1 MTLLD
6 SQLFQRIDSA
16 ELLTWVQEQ
25 VNDMIITFLLFHQIV
40 ILNHSQ
46 HPQAEEKSL
55 NLTKFTEHFNNMSY
69 WTRTIILQQPDAK
82 VVTRTILTNKKKTKM
97 MMLISVCPQERE
109 RYVMKFIKIMKWL
122 RKMNNFNSY
131 LAILSALDSA
141 PIRRLGS
148 FLI

>member
-25 VNDMIITFLLFHQIV
+25 VSFLSLTVIV
-40 ILNHSQ
+40 THG
-46 HPQAEEKSL
+46 HPTQAEEKSL

-82 VVTRTILTNKKKTKM
+82 VATMIMRIIMIPILLTMIMTIMSIMISGARAVCDEVHKDYEVASEDEQLQFLPGHPLRPRLRTNQA
-97 MMLISVCPQERE
+97 SR
-109 RYVMKFIKIMKWL
+109 
-122 RKMNNFNSY
+122 
-131 LAILSALDSA
+131 
-141 PIRRLGS
+141 
-148 FLI
+148 

>member
-1 MTLLD
+1 M
-6 SQLFQRIDSA
+6 
-16 ELLTWVQEQ
+16 
-25 VNDMIITFLLFHQIV
+25 
-40 ILNHSQ
+40 
-46 HPQAEEKSL
+46 

-97 MMLISVCPQERE
+97 LMLISVCPQERE

-122 RKMNNFNSY
+122 GKMNNFNSY
-131 LAILSALDSA
+131 LAILSALDSS

>member
-25 VNDMIITFLLFHQIV
+25 VLDISSLWKCSFQKCNPCSPSITLFIV
-40 ILNHSQ
+40 IATYYG

-82 VVTRTILTNKKKTKM
+82 VVTRIITMTLMLTIM
-97 MMLISVCPQERE
+97 MI
-109 RYVMKFIKIMKWL
+109 I
-122 RKMNNFNSY
+122 
-131 LAILSALDSA
+131 
-141 PIRRLGS
+141 
-148 FLI
+148 

>member
-25 VNDMIITFLLFHQIV
+25 VSLLLTVVVTHG
-40 ILNHSQ
+40 HS
-46 HPQAEEKSL
+46 QAEEKSL

-82 VVTRTILTNKKKTKM
+82 VVTMIMRIIMVAIILTMITNM
-97 MMLISVCPQERE
+97 IMISGARAIRDEVHKDYEVASEDEQLQ
-109 RYVMKFIKIMKWL
+109 FIPRHPL
-122 RKMNNFNSY
+122 RPRLRTNQ
-131 LAILSALDSA
+131 A
-141 PIRRLGS
+141 PR
-148 FLI
+148 

>member
-25 VNDMIITFLLFHQIV
+25 VLDISSFWKCIFQKCNPCSPSITLFIV
-40 ILNHSQ
+40 IATYYG

-82 VVTRTILTNKKKTKM
+82 VVTRNYHED
-97 MMLISVCPQERE
+97 SHADHHDDHHD
-109 RYVMKFIKIMKWL
+109 YGNDHDDNHADYDDYFNL
-122 RKMNNFNSY
+122 RSE
-131 LAILSALDSA
+131 SDT
-141 PIRRLGS
+141 
-148 FLI
+148 

>member
-25 VNDMIITFLLFHQIV
+25 VSFLSLTVIV
-40 ILNHSQ
+40 THG
-46 HPQAEEKSL
+46 HPTQAEEKSL

-82 VVTRTILTNKKKTKM
+82 VVTILMTIILADHHPDHHADHDDDHDDDHHDDNHHDDQFDFR
-97 MMLISVCPQERE
+97 SV
-109 RYVMKFIKIMKWL
+109 
-122 RKMNNFNSY
+122 S
-131 LAILSALDSA
+131 DT
-141 PIRRLGS
+141 
-148 FLI
+148 

>member
-46 HPQAEEKSL
+46 
-55 NLTKFTEHFNNMSY
+55 
-69 WTRTIILQQPDAK
+69 
-82 VVTRTILTNKKKTKM
+82 
-97 MMLISVCPQERE
+97 RE
-109 RYVMKFIKIMKWL
+109 FHLSSTL
-122 RKMNNFNSY
+122 R
-131 LAILSALDSA
+131 
-141 PIRRLGS
+141 RRRRA
-148 FLI
+148 

>member
-25 VNDMIITFLLFHQIV
+25 VSFLSLTVIV
-40 ILNHSQ
+40 THG
-46 HPQAEEKSL
+46 HPTQAEEKSL

-82 VVTRTILTNKKKTKM
+82 VVMRIIMIPIVLTMITTIMSIMISGARAVRDEVHKDYEVASEDEQLQFLPGHPLRPRLRTNQA
-97 MMLISVCPQERE
+97 SR
-109 RYVMKFIKIMKWL
+109 
-122 RKMNNFNSY
+122 
-131 LAILSALDSA
+131 
-141 PIRRLGS
+141 
-148 FLI
+148 